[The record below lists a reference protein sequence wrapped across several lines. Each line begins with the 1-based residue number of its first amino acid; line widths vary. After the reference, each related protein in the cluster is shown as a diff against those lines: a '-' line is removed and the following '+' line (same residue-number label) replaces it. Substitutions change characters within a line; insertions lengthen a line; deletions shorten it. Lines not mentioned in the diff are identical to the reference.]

1 MADAWRKVCSNFCP
15 PEEAAWPQAAVART
29 MALRRA
35 PAGHA
40 GGRGIARPK
49 AARRDPRANLT
60 LSLNLVRDPIAIR
73 VLRLLRQDIDVIIH
87 AVLVQIRV
95 APDELQEGMRGE
107 RPGDVFFRL
116 GVPVL
121 GAGIGNG
128 GGEIGRR
135 RREKADRDAGLA
147 VGRVAAFQPVVARA
161 LAGRDP
167 LSDLALVAG

>member
-1 MADAWRKVCSNFCP
+1 MADAWRNVCSNFCP
-15 PEEAAWPQAAVART
+15 PDEAAWPQAAVART
-29 MALRRA
+29 TVPRRA
-35 PAGHA
+35 PAGRA

-49 AARRDPRANLT
+49 AARRDRANLT

-116 GVPVL
+116 GVP
-121 GAGIGNG
+121 
-128 GGEIGRR
+128 
-135 RREKADRDAGLA
+135 
-147 VGRVAAFQPVVARA
+147 
-161 LAGRDP
+161 
-167 LSDLALVAG
+167 